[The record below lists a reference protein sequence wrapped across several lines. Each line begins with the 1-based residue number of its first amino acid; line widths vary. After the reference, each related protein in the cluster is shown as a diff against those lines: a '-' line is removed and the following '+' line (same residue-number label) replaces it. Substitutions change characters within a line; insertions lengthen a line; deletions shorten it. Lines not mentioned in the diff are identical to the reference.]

1 VAPRFLVAANGRAE
15 LNSSVAA
22 HTAMLAPD
30 CPIAGYEALASG
42 MAMPYER

>member
-30 CPIAGYEALASG
+30 CPIADYEALASG